1 MNVTNRVVY
10 LADGK
15 NGLRV
20 FLVSRSGTAEIGHF
34 LPERKYFEVRAVDVS
49 GRFAYLAAGSSG
61 LSVVNISDPR
71 QPVEVAQ
78 FKIPNAARSIKVS
91 GSRAYVGDRRG
102 VTVLDI
108 SNPNTPRKVDYQK
121 TPATAE
127 RMWISD
133 AKVYVAAREAGLMIL
148 DTEN

>member
-1 MNVTNRVVY
+1 
-10 LADGK
+10 
-15 NGLRV
+15 
-20 FLVSRSGTAEIGHF
+20 
-34 LPERKYFEVRAVDVS
+34 
-49 GRFAYLAAGSSG
+49 
-61 LSVVNISDPR
+61 
-71 QPVEVAQ
+71 VAQ
-78 FKIPNAARSIKVS
+78 FEIPNAARSIKVS

-108 SNPNTPRKVDYQK
+108 SDPNTPRKVDYQK

-133 AKVYVAAREAGLMIL
+133 AKVYVAVREAGLMIL